1 MSISVIIPV
10 GHKDQDFKLIDQIK
24 DKFDNFEIILAA
36 SYQNNEVKK
45 LEEKVDAI
53 TSLGI
58 V

>member
-10 GHKDQDFKLIDQIK
+10 GHKDYDFKLIDQIK

-45 LEEKVDAI
+45 IEEK
-53 TSLGI
+53 
-58 V
+58 